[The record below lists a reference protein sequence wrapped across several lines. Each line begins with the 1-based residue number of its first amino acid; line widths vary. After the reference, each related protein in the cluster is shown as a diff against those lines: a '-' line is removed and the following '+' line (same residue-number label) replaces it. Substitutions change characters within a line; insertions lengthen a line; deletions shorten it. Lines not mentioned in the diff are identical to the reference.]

1 MTQMKNRNVTADDAD
16 SAARRKKDADPRCL
30 CNPRFSGRL
39 LPAFHV
45 LHGGSFLLAVLLA
58 LAAANAQTRSPNIV
72 FIMADDLGRGHCGC
86 YGQTKIR
93 TPNIDRI
100 AAEGMKFNQF
110 YTGANVC
117 APSRS
122 VLMTGLHTG
131 HTAVRNN
138 GMKRHLYDEDVSTA
152 EVLKKAGYATGGFGK
167 WGLGNP
173 NTPGVAVKQ
182 GFDTWVGQYSQ
193 THAHFYYPFFIM
205 KNLDRL
211 PLPENEGKKRGRYVQ
226 DVIHEEALKFIE
238 ANKDR
243 PFFAYL
249 PYIMPHVEL
258 VAPPEARKEYEGRWP
273 KFARADSRPGY
284 LGSDDALAEFAGM
297 VTYLDKLIGQVLDRL
312 EKLGIAENTIVFFTS
327 DNGPQPGL
335 WTDVF
340 VDFFDGNGPFKG
352 AKTNFYEGGIRTP
365 MLVRWPGKIKAGSES
380 EFVGYFA
387 DVMPTLAELAG
398 ATQNLPKQIDGISY
412 APTLIGRPQ
421 EQKTHEYLYW
431 EADGTKQDVIQQA
444 VRWGNWKAVRNRP
457 ADKFELYDLSKDI
470 GEEHNVAME
479 HPDVM
484 AKIDAICKEAHT
496 PERKYEPADPEGIND
511 YVK

>member
-1 MTQMKNRNVTADDAD
+1 MNRACPILPMGCAVALLLIANVGP
-16 SAARRKKDADPRCL
+16 SAQ
-30 CNPRFSGRL
+30 
-39 LPAFHV
+39 
-45 LHGGSFLLAVLLA
+45 
-58 LAAANAQTRSPNIV
+58 AQVATRPPNIV
-72 FIMADDLGRGHCGC
+72 LIMADDLGRGHCGC

-93 TPNIDRI
+93 TPNIDRL

-110 YTGANVC
+110 YCGANVC

-131 HTAVRNN
+131 HTPVRNN
-138 GMKRHLYDEDVSTA
+138 GMKRFLSDDDVTVA

-167 WGLGNP
+167 WGLGTET
-173 NTPGVAVKQ
+173 TPGVAVKQ
-182 GFDTWVGQYSQ
+182 GFDTWCGQYSQ
-193 THAHFYYPFFIM
+193 THAHFYYPFFVM
-205 KNLDRL
+205 KDLQRQ
-211 PLPENEGKKRGRYVQ
+211 PLPENEGKRRGRYVQ
-226 DVIHEEALKFIE
+226 DVIHKEALKFIE

-258 VAPPEARKEYEGRWP
+258 VAPPEARREYEGRWP

-297 VTYLDKLIGQVLDRL
+297 VTYLDKLVGEVLD
-312 EKLGIAENTIVFFTS
+312 KLQELGLADNTIVIFTS

-365 MLVRWPGKIKAGSES
+365 MLVRWPGKIIAGSQS
-380 EFVGYFA
+380 ELVGYFA

-398 ATQNLPKQIDGISY
+398 ASSHLPQQTDGLSF
-412 APTLIGRPQ
+412 APMLLGHAGQ
-421 EQKTHEYLYW
+421 QKAHEYLYW
-431 EADGTKQDVIQQA
+431 EADGQKQDIVQQA
-444 VRWGNWKAVRNRP
+444 VRWGNWKAVKNKP
-457 ADKFELYDLSKDI
+457 AAPFELYDLASDI
-470 GEEHNVAME
+470 GEERDVAALNPKVLE
-479 HPDVM
+479 
-484 AKIDAICKEAHT
+484 KIDAICQAAHT
-496 PERKYEPADPEGIND
+496 PERVFGPADPEGVAD
-511 YVK
+511 YVR